1 MKRKYILLLLAV
13 LAFVMTGCEKKEE
26 RDTYIDGSDFQ
37 YQYLDEYELNKSKGK
52 GCLYYKVGDFIYQFD
67 EKSCM
72 LSPLCNKVNC

>member
-1 MKRKYILLLLAV
+1 MKRKYILLLLVV

-52 GCLYYKVGDFIYQFD
+52 ADKY
-67 EKSCM
+67 
-72 LSPLCNKVNC
+72 NKL